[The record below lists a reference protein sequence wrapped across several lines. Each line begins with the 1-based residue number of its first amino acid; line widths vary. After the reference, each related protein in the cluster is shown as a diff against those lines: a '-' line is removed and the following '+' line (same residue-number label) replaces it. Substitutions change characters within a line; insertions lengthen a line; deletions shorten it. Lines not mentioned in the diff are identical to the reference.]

1 MLSGIRVLELSAPE
15 TMQAGNILAALGADV
30 VVVEPLSGA
39 PGRRM
44 EPFLDEIPGLERSLT
59 WHALNRNKRAITL
72 DMHSA
77 DSRELLGGLLA
88 KFDIALD
95 AATKGVAPLDDLTI
109 SEKVVR
115 IRIAPFGQF
124 GPKSGY
130 ASSDLTVMAAS
141 GAPGV
146 TGDPDRP
153 PLFFPV
159 PQAMMEA
166 GSDAAIAAL
175 AGLAARDRDG
185 LGQNGHVS
193 ARIAAMMSAMSQH
206 LGPASGNP
214 ETTRNYGV
222 MTIAGVQV
230 PSMFECA
237 DGFVMITVAFGPVF
251 GQMTQRL
258 AKWAADENH
267 LARNLAEIS
276 WPSFL
281 TDLSQKKVS
290 PADLGALVEG
300 LESLTRHKTKAEIGT
315 AARKLGLLASPVFN
329 MKDVAESAQY
339 RERGLFS
346 SVAVAPGREIDV
358 PSRFAQFSNFS
369 IETGKT
375 RRPAPTLSEHT
386 VEILEADLGLS
397 RVEIQALFAHVII

>member
-1 MLSGIRVLELSAPE
+1 MLSDIRVLEISAPA

-30 VVVEPLSGA
+30 VVVEPPTGSA
-39 PGRRM
+39 GRRI

-59 WHALNRNKRAITL
+59 WHALNRNKRGITL

-77 DSRELLGGLLA
+77 DSQELMRGLLA
-88 KFDIALD
+88 KFDIAFD
-95 AATKGVAPLDDLTI
+95 AATNGIAPLDNFEI
-109 SEKVVR
+109 PEKLIR
-115 IRIAPFGQF
+115 IRIAPFGST
-124 GPKSGY
+124 GPKSNY

-153 PLFFPV
+153 PLFFSV
-159 PQAMMEA
+159 PQAMMEG

-175 AGLAARDRDG
+175 AALGARDRDG
-185 LGQNGHVS
+185 LGQSGSVS
-193 ARIAAMMSAMSQH
+193 ERIAAMMSAMSQH
-206 LGPASGNP
+206 LAPPSGNP
-214 ETTRNYGV
+214 ETQRSFGA
-222 MTIAGVQV
+222 MTIAGVQL
-230 PSMFECA
+230 PSMYQCA
-237 DGFVMITVAFGPVF
+237 DGFVMISVAFGPVF

-267 LARNLAEIS
+267 LARNIAEIS
-276 WPSFL
+276 WPSFF

-300 LESLTRHKTKAEIGT
+300 LKSLTRNKTKAEFGAT
-315 AARKLGLLASPVFN
+315 ARKLGLLASPVFS

-339 RERGLFS
+339 RERGLFTS
-346 SVAVAPGREIDV
+346 GAVAPGREIDV

-369 IETGKT
+369 IET
-375 RRPAPTLSEHT
+375 RRPAPMLSEHT

-397 RVEIQALFAHVII
+397 RVEIQALFAHGVI

>member
-1 MLSGIRVLELSAPE
+1 MLSDIRVLEISAPE
-15 TMQAGNILAALGADV
+15 TMQAGNVLAALGADV
-30 VVVEPLSGA
+30 VVIEPLSGA

-44 EPFLDEIPGLERSLT
+44 EPFLDEIPGIERSLT
-59 WHALNRNKRAITL
+59 WHALNRNKRGITL

-77 DSRELLGGLLA
+77 DARELLSSLLA
-88 KFDIALD
+88 KFDVAFD
-95 AATKGVAPLDDLTI
+95 SATNAAAPLDNFTI
-109 SEKVVR
+109 PERMIR
-115 IRIAPFGQF
+115 IRIAPFGRS

-185 LGQNGHVS
+185 LGQQGHVS
-193 ARIAAMMSAMSQH
+193 GRIAAMMSAMSQH

-214 ETTRNYGV
+214 ETRRNYGA

-230 PSMFECA
+230 PSMYECA
-237 DGFVMITVAFGPVF
+237 DGFVMISVAFGPVF

-267 LARNLAEIS
+267 LARNIAEIS
-276 WPSFL
+276 WPSFS
-281 TDLSQKKVS
+281 TDLAQKKVS
-290 PADLGALVEG
+290 SADLGALVEG
-300 LESLTRHKTKAEIGT
+300 LKSLTRHKTKAEFG
-315 AARKLGLLASPVFN
+315 ADARKLGLLASPVFN

-339 RERGLFS
+339 RERGLFT

-369 IETGKT
+369 IET
-375 RRPAPTLSEHT
+375 RRPAPMLSEHT
-386 VEILEADLGLS
+386 VEFLEADLGLS
-397 RVEIQALFAHVII
+397 RVEIQALFAHAVI

>member
-1 MLSGIRVLELSAPE
+1 MLGDIRVLEISAPE
-15 TMQAGNILAALGADV
+15 TMQAGNILAALDADV
-30 VVVEPLSGA
+30 VVVEPLAGA

-44 EPFLDEIPGLERSLT
+44 EPFLDEVPGLERSLT
-59 WHALNRNKRAITL
+59 WHALNRNKRSITL
-72 DMHSA
+72 DMRSV
-77 DSRELLGGLLA
+77 DSREILTSLLP
-88 KFDIALD
+88 KFDVALD
-95 AATKGVAPLDDLTI
+95 STTQGVAPLDDFAIPKKL
-109 SEKVVR
+109 VR
-115 IRIAPFGQF
+115 IRIAPFGSS
-124 GPKSGY
+124 GPKCNY
-130 ASSDLTVMAAS
+130 AASDLTVMAAS

-159 PQAMMEA
+159 PQAMMEGGA
-166 GSDAAIAAL
+166 DAAIAAL
-175 AGLAARDRDG
+175 AGIAARDRDG

-206 LGPASGNP
+206 LGPPSGNA
-214 ETTRNYGV
+214 ETKRNFGA

-237 DGFVMITVAFGPVF
+237 DGFVMISVAFGPVF

-267 LARNLAEIS
+267 LARNVAEIS
-276 WPSFL
+276 WPSFF

-290 PADLGALVEG
+290 PADLAALVEG
-300 LESLTRHKTKAEIGT
+300 LKSLTRNKTKAEFG
-315 AARKLGLLASPVFN
+315 ASARKLGLLASPVFN
-329 MKDVAESAQY
+329 MKDVADSAQY
-339 RERGLFS
+339 RERGLFTTIEI
-346 SVAVAPGREIDV
+346 APEREIDV

-369 IETGKT
+369 IES
-375 RRPAPTLSEHT
+375 RRRAPMLSEHT

-397 RVEIQALFAHVII
+397 RIEIQALFAHAVI

>member
-30 VVVEPLSGA
+30 VVVEPLSGSA
-39 PGRRM
+39 GRRM

-59 WHALNRNKRAITL
+59 WHALNRNKRGLTL
-72 DMHSA
+72 DMHSV
-77 DSRELLGGLLA
+77 DSRELLAGLLA

-95 AATKGVAPLDDLTI
+95 SARNGIALLDEFAI
-109 SEKVVR
+109 PEKLIR
-115 IRIAPFGQF
+115 IRIAPFGHS

-130 ASSDLTVMAAS
+130 ASSDLAVMAAS

-159 PQAMMEA
+159 PQGMMEG

-175 AGLAARDRDG
+175 AALAARDRDG
-185 LGQNGHVS
+185 LGQIGHVS

-206 LGPASGNP
+206 LAPPSGNP
-214 ETTRNYGV
+214 ETKRGYGA
-222 MTIAGVQV
+222 MTLAGVQI
-230 PSMFECA
+230 PSMYECA
-237 DGFVMITVAFGPVF
+237 DGFVMISVAFGPVF

-267 LARNLAEIS
+267 LARKIAEIG
-276 WPSFL
+276 WPSFF

-290 PADLGALVEG
+290 PADLDALIEG
-300 LESLTRHKTKAEIGT
+300 LKSLTRNKTKAEFGA
-315 AARKLGLLASPVFN
+315 AARKLGLLASPVFS

-339 RERGLFS
+339 RERGLFT

-369 IETGKT
+369 IETH
-375 RRPAPTLSEHT
+375 RPAPMLSEHT

-397 RVEIQALFAHVII
+397 RIEIQALFAHGVI

>member
-1 MLSGIRVLELSAPE
+1 MLSDIRVLEISAPE
-15 TMQAGNILAALGADV
+15 TMQAGSILAALGADV
-30 VVVEPLSGA
+30 VVVETPAGSA
-39 PGRRM
+39 GRRM

-59 WHALNRNKRAITL
+59 WHALNRNKRGITL
-72 DMHSA
+72 DLHSA
-77 DSRELLGGLLA
+77 DSRELLGRLLE
-88 KFDIALD
+88 KFDIAFD
-95 AATKGVAPLDDLTI
+95 SASSGVAPLDDFEI
-109 SEKVVR
+109 PEKL
-115 IRIAPFGQF
+115 IRTRLAPFWHA
-124 GPKSGY
+124 GPKSTY

-159 PQAMMEA
+159 PQAMMEG

-193 ARIAAMMSAMSQH
+193 SRIAAMMSAMSQH
-206 LGPASGNP
+206 LAPPAGNP
-214 ETTRNYGV
+214 ETKRGYGA

-230 PSMFECA
+230 PSMYECA
-237 DGFVMITVAFGPVF
+237 DGFVMISVAFGPVF

-267 LARNLAEIS
+267 LARNIAEIS
-276 WPSFL
+276 WPSFF
-281 TDLSQKKVS
+281 TDLAQQKVS
-290 PADLGALVEG
+290 PADLAALVEG
-300 LESLTRHKTKAEIGT
+300 LKSLTRNRTKADFGA
-315 AARKLGLLASPVFN
+315 AARKLGLLASPVFS

-339 RERGLFS
+339 RQRGLFTT
-346 SVAVAPGREIDV
+346 VAVGSQREIDV

-369 IETGKT
+369 IETSK
-375 RRPAPTLSEHT
+375 PAPKLSEHT

-397 RVEIQALFAHVII
+397 RMEIQALFAHGII